1 MLKSP
6 PQMLKSP
13 PAGRFV
19 QKQYFDWIER
29 EGIMPKDASAH
40 FLDFITTHRKRHG
53 ENL

>member
-1 MLKSP
+1 
-6 PQMLKSP
+6 MLKSP